1 MVENYVIPAI
11 NLIVMAITTVLYT
24 LGCVFYGT
32 RKFSKKLHFRFSF
45 SGWIGTLLFF
55 FIYMLGR
62 SVAGSLS
69 APDYL
74 SALYT
79 PTLIIHMVTATI
91 TLILPALLLFIGL
104 KRRKGKTDRSMKKI
118 GIINVILW
126 YLTFISGI
134 IIFLCLHIFPK

>member
-1 MVENYVIPAI
+1 MVETYVLPAI
-11 NLIVMAITTVLYT
+11 NLVVMVITTVLYT

-32 RKFSKKLHFRFSF
+32 RKFSKKLHPLFSF
-45 SGWIGTLLFF
+45 SGWIGTLIFF
-55 FIYMLGR
+55 FIYMLIR
-62 SVAGSLS
+62 SITGSLS

-74 SALYT
+74 SALYI

-118 GIINVILW
+118 GVINVILW
-126 YLTFISGI
+126 YITFITGI

>member
-1 MVENYVIPAI
+1 MVENYVIPTI
-11 NLIVMAITTVLYT
+11 NLVVMAIATVLYT

-62 SVAGSLS
+62 SGKRLT

-126 YLTFISGI
+126 YITFITGI
-134 IIFLCLHIFPK
+134 IIFLCLHIL